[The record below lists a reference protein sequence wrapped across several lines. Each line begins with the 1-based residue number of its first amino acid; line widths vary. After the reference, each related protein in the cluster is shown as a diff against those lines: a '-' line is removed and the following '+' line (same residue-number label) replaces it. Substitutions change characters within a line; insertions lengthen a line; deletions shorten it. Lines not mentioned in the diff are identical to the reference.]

1 MKNFIILGG
10 GAAGILLAM
19 KLAPKKQKM
28 NINITLID
36 CKSFFEYTP
45 SLISVLYESTDEQF
59 EKHYN
64 NITMDYKTFLE
75 PLGIHFIL
83 GVLHDIDNENVI
95 YNNNDQEIQRIPY
108 DILVI
113 CTGSSYS
120 DPWKIPSPCQQ
131 NNNTTLQWKN
141 ERFQF
146 LRDQR
151 EKYKTSNKIL
161 CIGAGAVGTE
171 LVTEIAYRSPEKQI
185 ILVNASNKVLSGTP
199 QDLIQSGERI
209 LNTIP
214 SIQLISGE
222 QIEPIHNDHVYK
234 TTKTHTEIKN
244 VDLVYSCIGIQ
255 PNTQFLKKSHS
266 DWLDDKN
273 YIRVNAF
280 FQVEQHEED
289 KPIFAIGDVNNIKEP
304 KLWFTAH
311 IQTIH
316 LFHHLERVFF
326 FNHHD
331 HHPYQGAKL
340 SMIISMGPSY
350 GIGSLND
357 GITILNGWPLN
368 KNKGSK
374 LAAMIKHIV
383 ERVTMNDFHSKKIMN
398 DVLYTT
404 HEKGHWIP
412 KLIDKLTHS
421 SPSLID
427 HSTTTSS
434 SSS

>member
-1 MKNFIILGG
+1 MKNLIILGG

-75 PLGIHFIL
+75 PLGIHFIC
-83 GVLHDIDNENVI
+83 GILHDIDKEN
-95 YNNNDQEIQRIPY
+95 
-108 DILVI
+108 VI

-120 DPWKIPSPCQQ
+120 NPWKIPPSCQQ
-131 NNNTTLQWKN
+131 NNNTQWKKID
-141 ERFQF
+141 RFNF

-151 EKYKTSNKIL
+151 EKYKTANKIL

-171 LVTEIAYRSPEKQI
+171 LVTEIAYRSPEKEI
-185 ILVNASNKVLSGTP
+185 ILVNASNNILSGTP
-199 QDLIQSGERI
+199 QALIQSGERI
-209 LNTIP
+209 LNQIP

-222 QIEPIHNDHVYK
+222 HIEYIHQDHLYK
-234 TTKTHTEIKN
+234 TTQSHTEIKH

-255 PNTQFLKKSHS
+255 PNTQFLQKSHS

-273 YIRVNAF
+273 YIRVNEF
-280 FQVEQHEED
+280 FQVVKEEE
-289 KPIFAIGDVNNIKEP
+289 KLIFAIGDVNNIKEP

-316 LFHHLERVFF
+316 LFHQLERLLFSS
-326 FNHHD
+326 HHD
-331 HHPYQGAKL
+331 INYHPYQGATL
-340 SMIISMGPSY
+340 SMIISLGPSY

-357 GITILNGWPLN
+357 GITIFNGWPFN

-374 LAAMIKHIV
+374 LAAIIKHIV
-383 ERVTMNDFHSKKIMN
+383 ERITMNDFHSKKIMN
-398 DVLYTT
+398 DVLYNT
-404 HEKGHWIP
+404 HEKSHWIP
-412 KLIDKLTHS
+412 KFIDKLTHS
-421 SPSLID
+421 SPSL
-427 HSTTTSS
+427 TSS
-434 SSS
+434 STFSSS